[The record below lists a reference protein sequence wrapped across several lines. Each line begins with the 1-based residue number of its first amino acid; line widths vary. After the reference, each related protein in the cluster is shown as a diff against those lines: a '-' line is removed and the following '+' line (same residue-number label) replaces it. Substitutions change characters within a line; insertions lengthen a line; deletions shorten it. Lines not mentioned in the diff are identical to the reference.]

1 MIKNSPR
8 RGFLLALSVALISVL
23 VLAACQQGPT
33 GASGSHGNPGVPGAP
48 GNPGSPGAPGSPG
61 KPGLPGLPGN
71 PGNPGNPGVQGLA
84 GIDGLDGS
92 PGVSPD
98 AALAVA
104 DNTLYLDSAEVMG
117 SGFKSLEA
125 VSVFVNWDD
134 NTQPM
139 IGVADADEGGA
150 FRITVNASAV
160 DAIAQATASL
170 TAASVVSIKA
180 EGADGSV
187 ASIPVKVVATRPA
200 APVVIA
206 VDSSLVV
213 GGNENGLAVG
223 LASEGGG
230 VTAAVSGFNEGER
243 VNITVIGADGGV
255 GAVLLAGARANIGGA
270 VSGESIL
277 PASLKA
283 GTYAV
288 QAVGTEGSTATAPL
302 IIVAK

>member
-23 VLAACQQGPT
+23 VLAACQGPA
-33 GASGSHGNPGVPGAP
+33 GPRGVQGNPGVPGAP

-71 PGNPGNPGVQGLA
+71 PGKPGNPGVQGLP

-98 AALAVA
+98 AALAVV
-104 DNTLYLDSAEVMG
+104 DNTLYLDSAVIMG

-150 FRITVNASAV
+150 FHITVNASAV

-170 TAASVVSIKA
+170 TAASTVSLKA
-180 EGADGSV
+180 EGSVGSV
-187 ASIPVKVVATRPA
+187 ASVPVNVVATRPA
-200 APVVIA
+200 APVVSAI
-206 VDSSLVV
+206 DSNLIV

-230 VTAAVSGFNEGER
+230 VTAAVSGFNAGER

-255 GAVLLAGARANIGGA
+255 GAVLLAGEKANIGGA
-270 VSGESIL
+270 ASGDSTL
-277 PASLKA
+277 PTSLKA

-288 QAVGTEGSTATAPL
+288 QAIGTKGSSATAPL
-302 IIVAK
+302 IVVAK